1 MFKVVT
7 IEGKQ
12 IPMKATGRTARLY
25 ARYFNKDFISSFLQ
39 LKKLADGETADTA
52 VFEEI
57 AWTLAKTANESI
69 PEIDEWLD
77 QFDSP
82 LSIFKKAKDVLSVI
96 DKSFGTTVNPK
107 KKDHQKKTKHTTSYV
122 EPA

>member
-7 IEGKQ
+7 IEGKD
-12 IPMKATGRTARLY
+12 IPMKSTGRTARLY

-52 VFEEI
+52 IFEEI
-57 AWTLAKTANESI
+57 AWILAKAANDNI

-77 QFDSP
+77 QFESP
-82 LSIFKKAKDVLSVI
+82 LSIFKKAKDILSIV

-107 KKDHQKKTKHTTSYV
+107 KKKNQKVMTHSTR
-122 EPA
+122 

>member
-1 MFKVVT
+1 MYKVVT
-7 IEGKQ
+7 IEGKH
-12 IPMKATGRTARLY
+12 IPMKSTGRTARLY

-77 QFDSP
+77 QFESP
-82 LSIFKKAKDVLSVI
+82 LSIFKNAKDIFSII

-107 KKDHQKKTKHTTSYV
+107 KKKNQKVMTHSTR
-122 EPA
+122 